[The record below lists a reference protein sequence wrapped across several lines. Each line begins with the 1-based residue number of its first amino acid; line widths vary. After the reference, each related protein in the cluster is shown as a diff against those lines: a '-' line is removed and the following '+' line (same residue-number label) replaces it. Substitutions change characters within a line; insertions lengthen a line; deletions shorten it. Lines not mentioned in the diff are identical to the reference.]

1 MSHTYD
7 NCFRYANKVDEVKS
21 SHIDIWPLRET
32 VSRVH
37 KDKHIPNWT
46 PCRQD
51 MHVKNT
57 LIKQQTIKTYIKVI
71 THFTNI

>member
-7 NCFRYANKVDEVKS
+7 SCFRYANKVDEVKS

-51 MHVKNT
+51 MHVKT
-57 LIKQQTIKTYIKVI
+57 L
-71 THFTNI
+71 